1 MDEGP
6 FRMPRPAD
14 RSATNRPEPSHRP
27 STAPP
32 PEEPQPV
39 VKEEPKPVHR
49 PTASHRFAK
58 DEEKSLK
65 RFIVPVAIA
74 VVAIILFVVGV
85 LLWPKSQ
92 NTAIDA
98 GKYQAVFFT
107 NDNVYFGK
115 LEDFNDKYYK
125 MTKVYYPQAQ
135 QNATTTDADKQ
146 QTVSNQNNITLLK
159 LSDAIHGP
167 EDSMMI
173 AKDQVLFYQNLKAD
187 SKVSKLID
195 NQK

>member
-1 MDEGP
+1 M
-6 FRMPRPAD
+6 
-14 RSATNRPEPSHRP
+14 
-27 STAPP
+27 
-32 PEEPQPV
+32 
-39 VKEEPKPVHR
+39 HR

>member
-1 MDEGP
+1 
-6 FRMPRPAD
+6 
-14 RSATNRPEPSHRP
+14 
-27 STAPP
+27 
-32 PEEPQPV
+32 
-39 VKEEPKPVHR
+39 
-49 PTASHRFAK
+49 
-58 DEEKSLK
+58 
-65 RFIVPVAIA
+65 VA
-74 VVAIILFVVGV
+74 V

-92 NTAIDA
+92 LAAID
-98 GKYQAVFFT
+98 GSKYQAVFFA
-107 NDNVYFGK
+107 NGNVYFGK

-135 QNATTTDADKQ
+135 QNATETDSNKQ

-167 EDSMMI
+167 DDAMMI
-173 AKDQVLFYQNLKAD
+173 TKDQVLFYQDLRSD